1 MIKMSYKQLENIAFK
16 QKVLEFLSK
25 RIEWII
31 ILRKENQEPLDE
43 KEIFEE
49 LYDELIE
56 VDCGDMIC
64 LSHRLLEF
72 VQPYLFEFVSVEE
85 LLEIPPDVMRFIIE
99 TIIDSLKKD
108 IERKISTA
116 VYKERQKL
124 KRLRGEG

>member
-1 MIKMSYKQLENIAFK
+1 MSYKQLENIAFK

>member
-1 MIKMSYKQLENIAFK
+1 MSYKQLENIAFK

-72 VQPYLFEFVSVEE
+72 VQPYLFEFVSVEK

-108 IERKISTA
+108 IERKISAA

-124 KRLRGEG
+124 KRLQGEG

>member
-1 MIKMSYKQLENIAFK
+1 MSYKQLENIAFK

-31 ILRKENQEPLDE
+31 ILRTENQEPLDE

-108 IERKISTA
+108 IERKISIA
-116 VYKERQKL
+116 VYKEKQKL
-124 KRLRGEG
+124 KRLQGEG